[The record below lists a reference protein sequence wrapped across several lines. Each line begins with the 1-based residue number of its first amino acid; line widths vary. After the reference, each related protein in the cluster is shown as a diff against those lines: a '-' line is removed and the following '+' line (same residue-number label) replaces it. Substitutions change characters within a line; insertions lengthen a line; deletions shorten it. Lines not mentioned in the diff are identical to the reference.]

1 MEEKQKLRELA
12 NIPEEEFEPY
22 DGEEVPAAKVEP
34 LPTIIPQNP
43 AQALYLKILR
53 DVSGTHI
60 PNRHDRRAA
69 RAIFRK
75 TIQGK

>member
-1 MEEKQKLRELA
+1 MEEKQKLRDLSDT
-12 NIPEEEFEPY
+12 PEEEFESY
-22 DGEEVPAAKVEP
+22 EGEVDPAVKVEP
-34 LPTIIPQNP
+34 LPSITPKN
-43 AQALYLKILR
+43 AAEALYLKILL
-53 DVSGTHI
+53 DVAGTHI

>member
-1 MEEKQKLRELA
+1 MMDEKQKLRDLSD
-12 NIPEEEFEPY
+12 IPEEE
-22 DGEEVPAAKVEP
+22 VEP
-34 LPTIIPQNP
+34 LPSITPKN
-43 AQALYLKILR
+43 AAEALYLKILR
-53 DVSGTHI
+53 DVAGTHI